1 MGVKRQFFAIECQQI
16 SAEEMVK
23 LENHHLQWMLKPM
36 GENGMKKRKCQHL
49 KVTPFPNTYQSRSSG
64 QHSHP
69 QSWFRMIL
77 DTRTQHHFCDLSSQ
91 NV

>member
-36 GENGMKKRKCQHL
+36 GENGMKKRKFQHL
-49 KVTPFPNTYQSRSSG
+49 NSTSQSNSLP
-64 QHSHP
+64 QHLP
-69 QSWFRMIL
+69 IMIK
-77 DTRTQHHFCDLSSQ
+77 
-91 NV
+91 